1 MSPKLPVVIAGA
13 GPTGLMCALALA
25 REGVRVVVCEAE
37 PTLTHDLRAG
47 SFHPP
52 TQEMMAPYGITD
64 QMHAHGALQ
73 VRKWQVRSRRGGM
86 VAEFDLGLLADVTA
100 YPYRLHLEQH
110 RLTPIQLDMLRK
122 EPSAE
127 VHFGHRIT
135 GFQHRPNSVVV
146 EFESE
151 GIPGKIEAG
160 WLIGADGGR
169 STIRKL
175 LPVEFEGFTWPE
187 QFLVVSTPY
196 DLGRHG
202 FAMNAY
208 VADPTQWAA
217 VFKMP
222 DAGPPGLWRLAF
234 PCDPGLPDD
243 ALLDARAVQARMQS
257 FLPQETEYEIR
268 YQSIYRVHQRVASE
282 WRHGRVLLA
291 GDAAHLN
298 NPLGGFGLNSG
309 IHDAVNLA
317 GKLARVWRDEESD
330 ALLDVYVHQRRKTTI
345 DQVQAMSIRNKR
357 LLEQRD
363 PAVQKARME
372 ELMAIAADPQ
382 RARQFLLDSSMIAGL
397 HRSQENRQVK
407 NKNRPAR

>member
-1 MSPKLPVVIAGA
+1 MPEALPVVVAGA

-25 REGVRVVVCEAE
+25 RRGVPVVVCEAE
-37 PTLTHDLRAG
+37 PSLTHDLRAG

-52 TQEMMAPYGITD
+52 TLEMMAPYGITAR
-64 QMHAHGALQ
+64 MHDNGLQ
-73 VRKWQVRSRRGGM
+73 VRRWQIRSRRGGV
-86 VAEFDLGLLADVTA
+86 VAEFDLGLLADVTP

-110 RLTPIQLDMLRK
+110 RLTPIQLDILRK
-122 EPSAE
+122 EANAE
-127 VHFGHRIT
+127 VHFSHRIT
-135 GFQHRPNSVVV
+135 GFEAKERSVRVK
-146 EFESE
+146 FESE
-151 GIPGKIEAG
+151 GIPGRLEAAF
-160 WLIGADGGR
+160 LVGADGGR

-196 DLGRHG
+196 DFARHG
-202 FAMNAY
+202 FTMNAY
-208 VADPTQWAA
+208 VADPVEWAA

-243 ALLDARAVQARMQS
+243 ALLDQRSVQARMQA
-257 FLPQETEYEIR
+257 FRPLDGDYEVR

-317 GKLARVWRDEESD
+317 DKLARVWHGEAEAS
-330 ALLDVYVHQRRKTTI
+330 LLDRYVRQRRAATI
-345 DQVQAMSIRNKR
+345 EQVQAMSIRNKR
-357 LLEQRD
+357 LLEERD
-363 PAVQKARME
+363 PAVQRLRME
-372 ELMAIAADPQ
+372 ELVSIANDPA
-382 RARQFLLDSSMIAGL
+382 RARQHMLESSMIAGL
-397 HRSQENRQVK
+397 RKSTEIH
-407 NKNRPAR
+407 

>member
-1 MSPKLPVVIAGA
+1 MSQKLPVVIAGA

-25 REGVRVVVCEAE
+25 RRGVPVVVCEGE
-37 PTLTHDLRAG
+37 PSLTHDLRAG
-47 SFHPP
+47 TFHPP
-52 TQEMMAPYGITD
+52 TQEMMAPYGITER
-64 QMHAHGALQ
+64 MHEHGLQ
-73 VRKWQVRSRRGGM
+73 VRRWQIRSRRDDL
-86 VAEFDLGLLADVTA
+86 VAEFDLGLLADVTP

-110 RLTPIQLDMLRK
+110 RLTPIQLDILRK
-122 EPSAE
+122 EASAE

-135 GFQHRPNSVVV
+135 GFEHKARSVLVR
-146 EFESE
+146 FESE
-151 GIPGKIEAG
+151 GIPGKLEAS

-169 STIRKL
+169 STIRRL

-202 FAMNAY
+202 FTLNAY
-208 VADPTQWAA
+208 VADPVEWAA

-243 ALLDARAVQARMQS
+243 ALLDPGAVQKRMQG
-257 FLPQETEYEIR
+257 FLPRDSNYEIR

-282 WRHGRVLLA
+282 WRLGRVLLA

-317 GKLARVWRDEESD
+317 DKLAQVWHGEADD
-330 ALLDVYVHQRRKTTI
+330 ALLDVYVRQRRATTI
-345 DQVQAMSIRNKR
+345 EQVQAMSIRNKR
-357 LLEQRD
+357 LLEERD
-363 PAVQKARME
+363 PRVQRSRME
-372 ELMAIAADPQ
+372 ELVAVAADPQ
-382 RARQFLLDSSMIAGL
+382 RARQHLLESSMIAGL
-397 HRSQENRQVK
+397 RKSQ
-407 NKNRPAR
+407 AIS

>member
-1 MSPKLPVVIAGA
+1 MPPALPVVIAGA

-25 REGVRVVVCEAE
+25 RRGVQVVVCEAE
-37 PTLTHDLRAG
+37 PNLTHDLRAG
-47 SFHPP
+47 TFHPP
-52 TQEMMAPYGITD
+52 TQEMMAPYGITGR
-64 QMHAHGALQ
+64 MHEHGLQ
-73 VRKWQVRSRRGGM
+73 VRRWQIRSRRGGL
-86 VAEFDLGLLADVTA
+86 VAEFDLGLLAELTP
-100 YPYRLHLEQH
+100 YPYRLHLEQY
-110 RLTPIQLDMLRK
+110 RLTPIQLDILRQ
-122 EPSAE
+122 EPAAE

-135 GFQHRPNSVVV
+135 GFEQKAGSVLVK
-146 EFESE
+146 FESD
-151 GIPGKIEAG
+151 GIPGKLEAS

-202 FAMNAY
+202 FTMNAY
-208 VADPTQWAA
+208 VADPVEWAA

-243 ALLDARAVQARMQS
+243 ALLDAAAVQKRMKA
-257 FLPQETEYEIR
+257 FLPSNSDYEIR

-317 GKLARVWRDEESD
+317 EKLAKVWHGEAGEQ
-330 ALLDVYVHQRRKTTI
+330 LLDLYVRQRRATTI
-345 DQVQAMSIRNKR
+345 EQVQAMSIRNKR
-357 LLEQRD
+357 LLEERD
-363 PAVQKARME
+363 PEVQKSRME
-372 ELMAIAADPQ
+372 ELIATANDPR
-382 RARQFLLDSSMIAGL
+382 RARQHLLESSMIAGL
-397 HRSQENRQVK
+397 RKSQEIQ
-407 NKNRPAR
+407 

>member
-1 MSPKLPVVIAGA
+1 MPQKLPVLVAGA
-13 GPTGLMCALALA
+13 GPTGLMCAAALA
-25 REGVRVVVCEAE
+25 RRGVPVVVCEAE
-37 PTLTHDLRAG
+37 PALTRDLRAG

-52 TQEMMAPYGITD
+52 TLEMMAPFGITAR
-64 QMHAHGALQ
+64 MHEHGLKVQ
-73 VRKWQVRSRRGGM
+73 RWQVRSRRGGL
-86 VAEFDLGLLADVTA
+86 VAEFDLGLLAEVTP

-110 RLTPIQLDMLRK
+110 RLTPIQLEIVRS
-122 EPSAE
+122 EPNAE
-127 VHFGHRIT
+127 VHFRHRVT
-135 GFQHRPNSVVV
+135 GFEQKATSVLV
-146 EFESE
+146 EFESD
-151 GIPGKIEAG
+151 GVPGKLEAS

-196 DLGRHG
+196 DLAAHG

-208 VADPTQWAA
+208 VADPVEWAA

-234 PCDPGLPDD
+234 PCDPAMPED
-243 ALLDARAVQARMQS
+243 ALLDSESVQRRMQG
-257 FLPQETEYEIR
+257 FLPLEGRYEIR

-282 WRHGRVLLA
+282 WRCGRVVLA

-317 GKLARVWRDEESD
+317 GKLAMVWHGEADES
-330 ALLDVYVHQRRKTTI
+330 ALELYVRQRRAAAI

-357 LLEQRD
+357 LLEERD
-363 PAVQKARME
+363 PEVHRKRME
-372 ELMAIAADPQ
+372 MLVATAADPQ
-382 RARQFLLDSSMIAGL
+382 SAREFLLETSMIAGL
-397 HRSQENRQVK
+397 RKAEAIR
-407 NKNRPAR
+407 

>member
-1 MSPKLPVVIAGA
+1 MLQKLPVVIAGA

-25 REGVRVVVCEAE
+25 REGVKVVVCEAE

-64 QMHAHGALQ
+64 RMHAQGALQ
-73 VRKWQVRSRRGGM
+73 VRQWQIRSRRGGM
-86 VAEFDLGLLADVTA
+86 VAEFDLGLLADATP

-110 RLTPIQLDMLRK
+110 RLTPIMLDLLRK
-122 EPSAE
+122 ESNAE

-135 GFQHRPNSVVV
+135 GFEHRPQSVLVR
-146 EFESE
+146 FESE
-151 GIPGKIEAG
+151 GIPGKVEAA

-175 LPVEFEGFTWPE
+175 LQVEFEGFTWPE

-202 FAMNAY
+202 FTMNAY
-208 VADPTQWAA
+208 VADPVEWAA

-222 DAGPPGLWRLAF
+222 DQGPPGLWRLAF

-243 ALLDARAVQARMQS
+243 ALLDAQSVQKRMQG
-257 FLPQETEYEIR
+257 FLPNDAEYEIR
-268 YQSIYRVHQRVASE
+268 YASIYRVHQRVANE
-282 WRHGRVLLA
+282 WRRERVLLA

-317 GKLARVWRDEESD
+317 AKLARVWRDEDHE
-330 ALLDVYVHQRRKTTI
+330 ALLDLYVHQRRKITI

-357 LLEQRD
+357 LLEERD

-372 ELMAIAADPQ
+372 ELMATAADPQ
-382 RARQFLLDSSMIAGL
+382 RARQYLLETSMIAGL
-397 HRSQENRQVK
+397 RRSQGTG
-407 NKNRPAR
+407 